1 MNKKIN
7 ILPEKFFIRV
17 NKSVQNLIYCLFLR
31 CYHFWCYCRE
41 LREGP
46 FQGGTRILGVYRVA
60 GMCCSKDDPFCLW
73 LWITFSLG
81 KRGICHLSFDTWT
94 GLFFFFFFFPNPW
107 LFTIKNYWEASP
119 RCFIADKTNW
129 APLFWSYASRPFPFC
144 IFSSFSVW
152 NRVPIFLEQVRSH
165 RHSAVHRLN

>member
-7 ILPEKFFIRV
+7 ILPEKFFIRA

-94 GLFFFFFFFPNPW
+94 GLFFFF
-107 LFTIKNYWEASP
+107 
-119 RCFIADKTNW
+119 
-129 APLFWSYASRPFPFC
+129 
-144 IFSSFSVW
+144 SFSRIPDYLRSRIIGKLPRVASSLTRPTGLPYSDLTQAGHFRFVYSLAFLSGTGYLFFW
-152 NRVPIFLEQVRSH
+152 NRSGATDTQQYTD
-165 RHSAVHRLN
+165 